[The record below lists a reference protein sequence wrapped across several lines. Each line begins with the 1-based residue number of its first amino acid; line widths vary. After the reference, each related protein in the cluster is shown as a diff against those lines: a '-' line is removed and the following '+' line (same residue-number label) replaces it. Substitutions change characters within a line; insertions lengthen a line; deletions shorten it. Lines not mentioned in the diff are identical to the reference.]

1 MLGCSLLFKYVARP
15 ADSEIVGT
23 QVSAPIRIVALVG
36 LLAALAMGAWMMT
49 AGRAGSDSEE
59 PIQELRPVRKAEDVA
74 AKLGSHNLS
83 TAAGKPAATATA
95 APRAVEK
102 PAAPVE
108 PKPAV
113 KAVRKTTAVAPLTP
127 KVPTGTPT
135 TIAGVLAKH
144 SVVVVLLYDAES
156 KVDAY
161 SLSETALGAKK
172 SGAGFLRVDVRNEKL
187 ATKFTKAYGVL
198 QAPSLL
204 VFKRPGTLALKLN
217 GFADHETVEQAV
229 LNVSHAPAA
238 PAQ

>member
-1 MLGCSLLFKYVARP
+1 
-15 ADSEIVGT
+15 
-23 QVSAPIRIVALVG
+23 
-36 LLAALAMGAWMMT
+36 MGAWMMT

-83 TAAGKPAATATA
+83 TAAGKPA
-95 APRAVEK
+95 
-102 PAAPVE
+102 
-108 PKPAV
+108 V
-113 KAVRKTTAVAPLTP
+113 KAVRKTTAVAPRTP

-238 PAQ
+238 P